1 MNSNRQ
7 NKSRKSPFV
16 RFLRGIVRLFKVVF
30 GAKRKNLKSPEDY
43 QQELRLAELGRR
55 ERESEELGRRERK
68 SEEQSRQQL
77 TIASEQASE
86 KAAEQFITVGE
97 LFERVKWQGDRA
109 MISQLTTIDPVQST
123 RIQSAA
129 LN

>member
-7 NKSRKSPFV
+7 NQSRKHPFV

-55 ERESEELGRRERK
+55 ERESEE
-68 SEEQSRQQL
+68 QSRQQL
-77 TIASEQASE
+77 IIAEEQAR
-86 KAAEQFITVGE
+86 EQFITVGE
-97 LFERVKWQGDRA
+97 VFERVKWQVDRA
-109 MISQLTTIDPVQST
+109 TIIKQTTIDST
-123 RIQSAA
+123 QTTRVHEAS

>member
-7 NKSRKSPFV
+7 NKPRKSPFV

-30 GAKRKNLKSPEDY
+30 GAKRKHLKSPEDY

-55 ERESEELGRRERK
+55 EREA
-68 SEEQSRQQL
+68 EEQSRQQL
-77 TIASEQASE
+77 TIASERAG
-86 KAAEQFITVGE
+86 EQFITVGE

>member
-7 NKSRKSPFV
+7 NKPRKSPFV

-30 GAKRKNLKSPEDY
+30 GAKRKHLKSPEDY

-55 ERESEELGRRERK
+55 ERESEQKL
-68 SEEQSRQQL
+68 
-77 TIASEQASE
+77 SEQ
-86 KAAEQFITVGE
+86 AAEQFLTVGE

-109 MISQLTTIDPVQST
+109 TISQLTTIDPIQST
-123 RIQSAA
+123 RIQEAA

>member
-7 NKSRKSPFV
+7 NKSRKSPFF

-55 ERESEELGRRERK
+55 ERE